1 MQVPH
6 CKECP
11 EGRDLPR
18 SQAQQRR
25 IQVSTKPGQSRFHK
39 YATSLCWVSSPEA
52 SVLTES
58 KQSSAA
64 LSLALSRQQQPPLT
78 SPAGEIQNP
87 VISPAYFS
95 SFCPLPSRTVCT
107 IPIQRSTPT
116 IKYYVLGSVLS
127 PLRGIQNYI
136 RG

>member
-18 SQAQQRR
+18 SQAQQRK

-58 KQSSAA
+58 KQSSSA

-87 VISPAYFS
+87 VIPPACFS

-107 IPIQRSTPT
+107 HSNSA
-116 IKYYVLGSVLS
+116 KYTNHQILC
-127 PLRGIQNYI
+127 LRFSAESFMGDTKLH
-136 RG
+136 